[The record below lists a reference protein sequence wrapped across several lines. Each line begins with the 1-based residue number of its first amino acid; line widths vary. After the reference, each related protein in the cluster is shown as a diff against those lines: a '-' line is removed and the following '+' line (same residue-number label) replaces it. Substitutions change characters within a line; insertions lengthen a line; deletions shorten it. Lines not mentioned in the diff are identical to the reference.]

1 MVCGVALCAM
11 LKRRVGGKGIRGR
24 DCIASVVRMV
34 GVGVG
39 EARPVLAIFSFL
51 SSLSF
56 FLGCA
61 NTCVPLAHHF
71 SIPRRCAVYL

>member
-39 EARPVLAIFSFL
+39 EARV
-51 SSLSF
+51 
-56 FLGCA
+56 
-61 NTCVPLAHHF
+61 
-71 SIPRRCAVYL
+71 RREKIGFMLTRGKVTLT